1 MHTLEEI
8 LKRLGPDLKAEG
20 FRKRRYHFAKH
31 VEELKWLISFQKGK
45 CSDSAGFSFTIEV
58 GIYHEP
64 LSLVEGW
71 SAQTIPAAWDGQI
84 NERAGF
90 LTPRQED
97 LWWHVAEDDD
107 LDAVVS
113 EIRILM
119 RDNILPYL
127 QQFPGRAAFKKHF
140 EMQLKKEY
148 FFFSD
153 VWHLCQLLALE
164 GNEEGLRIRL
174 VDLAKISQEDRN
186 SDDLI
191 QARESELLDLL
202 NKSRG

>member
-71 SAQTIPAAWDGQI
+71 SAQTIPAA
-84 NERAGF
+84 
-90 LTPRQED
+90 
-97 LWWHVAEDDD
+97 
-107 LDAVVS
+107 
-113 EIRILM
+113 
-119 RDNILPYL
+119 
-127 QQFPGRAAFKKHF
+127 
-140 EMQLKKEY
+140 
-148 FFFSD
+148 
-153 VWHLCQLLALE
+153 
-164 GNEEGLRIRL
+164 
-174 VDLAKISQEDRN
+174 
-186 SDDLI
+186 
-191 QARESELLDLL
+191 
-202 NKSRG
+202 